1 MVDLCPMTDC
11 YLQPGVRY
19 TGQCSGCEMCCT
31 FQEDSRRQGVLCSPA
46 DPVNTLPDELRD
58 LGSPKTFTAQLKTD
72 YFILVLESL

>member
-1 MVDLCPMTDC
+1 MVDRCPMADC
-11 YLQPGVRY
+11 YLQPGARH
-19 TGQCSGCEMCCT
+19 TGQCSGCEMGCT
-31 FQEDSRRQGVLCSPA
+31 FQDNRRQGVLCSHA